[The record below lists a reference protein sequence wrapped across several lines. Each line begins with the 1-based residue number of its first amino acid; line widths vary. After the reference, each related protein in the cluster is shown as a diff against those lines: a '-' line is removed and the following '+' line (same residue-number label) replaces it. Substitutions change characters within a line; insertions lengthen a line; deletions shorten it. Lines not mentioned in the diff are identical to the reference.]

1 MPDSEPRTPVSGHG
15 VQPPKGM
22 SASRF
27 STEPEM
33 QGLVFVISAAAVAP
47 GGSGVSAPPPAGR
60 NSTFADML
68 SLSVPRY
75 LLKSPVHAFL
85 LTRIAHEG
93 PNLDFSTGS
102 AL

>member
-1 MPDSEPRTPVSGHG
+1 
-15 VQPPKGM
+15 M

-47 GGSGVSAPPPAGR
+47 GGSGVSAKPPRLDETPR
-60 NSTFADML
+60 SHDML